1 MESGKMEI
9 QIIRDHLDIVKLQ
22 EKMNAIVFDYLDTS
36 DNYPKAMRELNPLYI
51 QVTTFYK
58 EYIDH
63 RAGEIPSANTYWHLF
78 IDCSA
83 KLCYFLAASTF
94 YSSNALQKTPDKIEK
109 LLHIA
114 ATSLPSIDQEENEQL
129 LTDIFALMSE
139 VVEDKEKVTTLRNE
153 VLVQKGDVKQC
164 LQQFKLFVDHEM
176 KV

>member
-1 MESGKMEI
+1 M
-9 QIIRDHLDIVKLQ
+9 
-22 EKMNAIVFDYLDTS
+22 
-36 DNYPKAMRELNPLYI
+36 
-51 QVTTFYK
+51 
-58 EYIDH
+58 
-63 RAGEIPSANTYWHLF
+63 F

-176 KV
+176 NV